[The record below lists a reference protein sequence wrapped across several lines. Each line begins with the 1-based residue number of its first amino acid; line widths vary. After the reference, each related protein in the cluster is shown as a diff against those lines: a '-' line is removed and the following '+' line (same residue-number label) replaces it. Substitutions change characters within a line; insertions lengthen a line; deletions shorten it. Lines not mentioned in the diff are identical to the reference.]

1 MNAKEFLAFLELD
14 GYVHRV
20 FCLNKVIKSE
30 KTFVRL
36 LLQRSSS
43 IPETQKWMS
52 KEGIKELEKAAKEYY
67 F

>member
-20 FCLNKVIKSE
+20 FSLNRAIKNE

-36 LLQRSSS
+36 LLQKSSS
-43 IPETQKWMS
+43 IPEAQEWMN
-52 KEGIKELEKAAKEYY
+52 KEGIRELEIAAKEYY